1 MLLGRRTRKKSKLEV
16 NWTGPFEVVG
26 TVDSLI
32 YKIKKLG
39 KPDVLRVHASRM
51 AHLATEQL
59 NVTAEL
65 KEHAHDFE
73 FEVEKFV
80 DFGEEDDEEF
90 FLRTRWLGFEAMDD
104 TWERLQKMIEDVP
117 RVVVKYLETIREQ
130 HAKIPELIKDIKE
143 EMKNARK

>member
-1 MLLGRRTRKKSKLEV
+1 MLPGLHLERG
-16 NWTGPFEVVG
+16 WSG
-26 TVDSLI
+26 TKASGSYALVFMPRLLVETSAPSCVCPSL
-32 YKIKKLG
+32 
-39 KPDVLRVHASRM
+39 
-51 AHLATEQL
+51 
-59 NVTAEL
+59 NAEL

-130 HAKIPELIKDIKE
+130 HAKIPELIKNIKE